1 MEKEQNNGSV
11 HNSTVGN
18 DVVNDQAVAAD
29 ISARDEYNP
38 NWSKQQKKTPRA
50 LPSTYESGNVVN
62 AHKALQ
68 VALHDIIHETLQDVV
83 QQTVQ
88 DALDSYDFGD
98 WVTSALDNYDFD
110 SIVSEVIDNHNFDD
124 IVGEAMEDR
133 FGELFRQHVRR
144 LYINCER

>member
-11 HNSTVGN
+11 HNSATGN
-18 DVVNDQAVAAD
+18 DVADDQAVAAD

-38 NWSKQQKKTPRA
+38 NWSNQ
-50 LPSTYESGNVVN
+50 LPH

-68 VALHDIIHETLQDVV
+68 IALQNVV

-98 WVTSALDNYDFD
+98 WVTSALDNHDF
-110 SIVSEVIDNHNFDD
+110 DNHNFDD
-124 IVGEAMEDR
+124 IVGEAMEER
-133 FGELFRQHVRR
+133 FGELFRQHVKR
-144 LYINCER
+144 LSIDCER

>member
-1 MEKEQNNGSV
+1 MEKEPNNAVPSSSANGSANHV
-11 HNSTVGN
+11 VG
-18 DVVNDQAVAAD
+18 DEGVAAD

-38 NWSKQQKKTPRA
+38 NWKHNYDASVRQT
-50 LPSTYESGNVVN
+50 N

-68 VALHDIIHETLQDVV
+68 IALYDVIRETVQDQETVQDIIQETVQDVI
-83 QQTVQ
+83 QESVQ
-88 DALDSYDFGD
+88 DALD
-98 WVTSALDNYDFD
+98 NHDFD
-110 SIVSEVIDNHNFDD
+110 NIVSEVIDNHNFDD